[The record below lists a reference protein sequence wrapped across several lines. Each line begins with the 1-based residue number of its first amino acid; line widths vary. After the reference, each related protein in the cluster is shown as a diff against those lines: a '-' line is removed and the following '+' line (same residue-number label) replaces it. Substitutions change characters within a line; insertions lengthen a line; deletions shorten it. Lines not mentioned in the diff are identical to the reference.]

1 VRKRRTLII
10 TLISIFHIL
19 AGGIGILFC
28 SFGSLTQKNVNTM
41 SAKYGLLAYIARE
54 FGETELRAALAAWC
68 LVLFMIGIGLWRM
81 MPWARTA
88 MITISILTICSGAEN
103 LLEYRLDQH
112 IEKSLDFTDVL
123 LVCFFLYYFSRSKIK
138 DRFLNVRSA
147 MTAPN
152 AN

>member
-1 VRKRRTLII
+1 LLGDWDSVLLIWFADTKECQYHEREIRALGLYRKRI
-10 TLISIFHIL
+10 
-19 AGGIGILFC
+19 
-28 SFGSLTQKNVNTM
+28 
-41 SAKYGLLAYIARE
+41 
-54 FGETELRAALAAWC
+54 GETELRAALAALC
-68 LVLFMIGIGLWRM
+68 LVLLMIGIGLWRM

>member
-1 VRKRRTLII
+1 
-10 TLISIFHIL
+10 
-19 AGGIGILFC
+19 
-28 SFGSLTQKNVNTM
+28 M